1 MDRSPISYLINK
13 DGDDDVTLSYEV
25 EDFYV
30 FPLAR
35 KKWTVRLKRPHPLK
49 RWTESPESPELSRE
63 GWTPV
68 RCPPTISGG
77 TDTRS
82 RNLLGRSGTEER
94 E

>member
-49 RWTESPESPELSRE
+49 R
-63 GWTPV
+63 
-68 RCPPTISGG
+68 
-77 TDTRS
+77 
-82 RNLLGRSGTEER
+82 
-94 E
+94 